1 MMNVTRTRKDQA
13 YFRRMALPLLILVI
27 ESWNAF
33 AQFEVVTLAKPVYI
47 RALAGQV
54 KDPTGGEI
62 EGARV
67 DLVDLQ
73 TQHVVAS
80 TTTDNKGSF
89 HFDKFDKS
97 SYKLKFFKPGFNIL
111 EVTVRIRKSAPLLAG
126 FTLPIAA

>member
-1 MMNVTRTRKDQA
+1 MNATSTRNDQT
-13 YFRRMALPLLILVI
+13 YFRRITLLLLILVI
-27 ESWNAF
+27 GSWNAF
-33 AQFEVVTLAKPVYI
+33 GQFEVVTLAKPVYI

-54 KDPTGGEI
+54 SDPTGGEI
-62 EGARV
+62 EGARI

-73 TQHVVAS
+73 TQQVVAS

-97 SYKLKFFKPGFNIL
+97 SYKLKIFKAGFNIL
-111 EVTVRIRKSAPLLAG
+111 EATVRIRKSAPLLTN